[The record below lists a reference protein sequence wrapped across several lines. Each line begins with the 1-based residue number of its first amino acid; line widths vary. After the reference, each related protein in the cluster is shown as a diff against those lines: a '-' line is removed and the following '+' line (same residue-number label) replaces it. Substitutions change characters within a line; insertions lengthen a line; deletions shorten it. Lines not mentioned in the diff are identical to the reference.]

1 MNMKVGKLA
10 AAALSACLL
19 TAQSAQAVEFGAFGN
34 VNLEKIEN
42 QAGTFALGGFDLFA
56 RQDISDK
63 SSALVEYVIESG
75 DGTSFVLD
83 LERLTVDYEF
93 GRALTVSAGRIHSKA
108 GYWNT
113 AYHHGQFLQPTI
125 ARPEFLEFEDGKGAD
140 FPMHLIGLF
149 ADGELS
155 SAAGVFKYHGAW
167 ANNPQIDKTVAAND
181 REILLTMNSD
191 VQSNKTIAGKIS
203 FEPDRTPIQIGI
215 YGQSSTYN
223 STSGSTPAG
232 RPQLDQSILGVD
244 LHANLGN
251 LEFLTEYYSISNDD
265 RVGTAGS
272 HDVTDWFVQAGYSI
286 AEVFTPTVRY
296 ESSNGDD
303 STDVFRN
310 GTLFS
315 RDGYTKW
322 VGALRYDVDESNAV
336 TIEYSNRNSDVN
348 GIADVNALEL
358 QWSFMVF

>member
-63 SSALVEYVIESG
+63 SSALVEYVIESAS
-75 DGTSFVLD
+75 GTDFVLD

-113 AYHHGQFLQPTI
+113 AYHHGQFLQPTVE
-125 ARPEFLEFEDGKGAD
+125 RPEFLSFEDGAGAD

-167 ANNPQIDKTVAAND
+167 ANNPQIDLTQAVAD
-181 REILLTMNSD
+181 REILLTMSGD

-203 FEPDRTPIQIGI
+203 FEPDRTPIQIGV

-223 STSGSTPAG
+223 DSTTHVA
-232 RPQLDQSILGVD
+232 QLDQSVLGID
-244 LHANLGN
+244 LHANIGN
-251 LEFLTEYYSISNDD
+251 LEFLSEYYTISNDD

-286 AEVFTPTVRY
+286 AEVFTPVVRY
-296 ESSNGDD
+296 ESSSADD
-303 STDVFRN
+303 TTDVFRN
-310 GTLFS
+310 GTLFN

-322 VGALRYDVDESNAV
+322 VAALRYDVDESNAV
-336 TIEYSNRNSDVN
+336 TVEYSNRSSDKAGV
-348 GIADVNALEL
+348 ADRNELEL
-358 QWSFMVF
+358 QWAFMVF